1 MKKSM
6 LLCLVILAFLNS
18 CQMQKIMVNVYSP
31 PRLVLPPDVRA
42 FIVTSRYVPATGP
55 YEDVQWGAYESVDS
69 VKWSLSESIVDT
81 LAKRMV
87 AGNKYLV
94 KVKHFPRMLRH
105 NDATF
110 PVPLPWEGL
119 TAMAKKEYVQALLVI
134 EGFGLSK
141 TPVAVA
147 QNNGDYLARFSVGV
161 TLALRIYEP
170 EKMRWIDDS
179 LYTFSTEFKGSGKT
193 EQEARQQLPN
203 DGQASLKACAN
214 AADNYFAMINPGQ
227 QSAKRYYYNTGDSS
241 MLKADTALRAGK
253 WGRAESTWKWL
264 AYNAPDSIIQA
275 KASYNMALACERD
288 GRLNQAMG
296 FIRRSQRIYP
306 DKNTLKYIGVLNK
319 KTLEFENQINQKKI
333 IRRW

>member
-1 MKKSM
+1 
-6 LLCLVILAFLNS
+6 
-18 CQMQKIMVNVYSP
+18 
-31 PRLVLPPDVRA
+31 
-42 FIVTSRYVPATGP
+42 
-55 YEDVQWGAYESVDS
+55 
-69 VKWSLSESIVDT
+69 
-81 LAKRMV
+81 
-87 AGNKYLV
+87 
-94 KVKHFPRMLRH
+94 
-105 NDATF
+105 
-110 PVPLPWEGL
+110 
-119 TAMAKKEYVQALLVI
+119 MAKKEYVQALLVI

-227 QSAKRYYYNTGDSS
+227 QSAKRYYFNKGDSS